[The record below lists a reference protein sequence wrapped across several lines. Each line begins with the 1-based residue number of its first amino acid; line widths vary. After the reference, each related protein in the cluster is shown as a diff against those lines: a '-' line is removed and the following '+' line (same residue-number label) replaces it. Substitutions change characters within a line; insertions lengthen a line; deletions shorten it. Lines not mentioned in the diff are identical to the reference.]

1 VIKVADLLRVLVV
14 EDSVDDVDL
23 LVHELRRGGYDVR
36 PERVDTEEAMS
47 LALERREWDVII
59 CDYSMPHFN
68 AMAALVLLKA
78 TGFDVP
84 VIVVSGTVGE
94 DAAVETMRAGASD
107 YVLKDNLT
115 RLVPAVKR
123 ELLRADVRQKER
135 TREEQRELLFNLS
148 HDFLCVAGLD
158 GYFKILNPQ
167 WSKVLGWTEAELMTR
182 PFIEYVHP
190 EDRAKTK
197 DAMRSLEAGIQLTG
211 FENRYMCKDG
221 SHRWFLWNAVSLVDG
236 KVCFATARDVTENR
250 LAHEALLQ
258 SERRFREILEETHLF
273 SVMLDTE
280 GRVTF
285 CNYALLDKTGFMR
298 EEVIGKSWFDVFLP
312 DDVRNR
318 VSSMFFEKI
327 KTGDMPSYFENDIQ
341 TRSRERRLVAWNNI
355 ILRNAEGKIIGTAS
369 LGEDITERSQFDK
382 AIKEKMVEIEKLNKF
397 MTGRELRIIEL
408 KKEVDEL
415 LKTNDKPLKYKV

>member
-1 VIKVADLLRVLVV
+1 MADLLRVLVV
-14 EDSVDDVDL
+14 EDSPDDADL

-36 PERVDTEEAMS
+36 PQRVDTEEAMNW
-47 LALERREWDVII
+47 ALERQEWDII
-59 CDYSMPHFN
+59 FCDYSMPHFN
-68 AMAALVLLKA
+68 AMAALALFKA
-78 TGFDVP
+78 TGLNIP
-84 VIVVSGTVGE
+84 VIVISGTVGE
-94 DAAVETMRAGASD
+94 DTAVETMRAGASD

-123 ELLRADVRQKER
+123 ELLRADARQKER
-135 TREEQRELLFNLS
+135 AHEEQRELLFNIS
-148 HDFLCVAGLD
+148 HDFLCIAGFD

-167 WSKVLGWTEAELMTR
+167 WSKVLGWTEAELMTK

-190 EDRAKTK
+190 EDKAKTK
-197 DAMRSLEAGIQLTG
+197 DAMRSLEAGVQIAG

-221 SHRWFLWNAVSLVDG
+221 SHRWFSWNAISLVDG

-250 LAHEALLQ
+250 FAHEALLQ

-312 DDVRNR
+312 ADVRKGVR
-318 VSSMFFEKI
+318 DMFYEKI
-327 KTGDMPSYFENDIQ
+327 KTGDIPSYFENDIQ
-341 TRSRERRLVAWNNI
+341 TRNKERRLVAWNNI
-355 ILRNAEGKIIGTAS
+355 ILRNAERNIIGTAS
-369 LGEDITERSQFDK
+369 LGEDITERKQYEN
-382 AIKEKMVEIEKLNKF
+382 AISEKIAEIEKLNKF
-397 MTGRELRIIEL
+397 MIGRELRIIEL

-415 LKTNDKPLKYKV
+415 LKTNGKPLKYKV